1 MFWVSYHTK
10 TLRVDRTAA
19 EKKHV
24 AKSNPPQAENPAV
37 QDSFLCK
44 RKNVAR
50 SSPLQAEN
58 PAVQDSL
65 HEEKAE

>member
-24 AKSNPPQAENPAV
+24 AKSNPPQAENPA
-37 QDSFLCK
+37 
-44 RKNVAR
+44 R
-50 SSPLQAEN
+50 
-58 PAVQDSL
+58 QDSL
-65 HEEKAE
+65 HEGEAE